1 MSGAQLRILVD
12 TNVWVDQFLP
22 LRPGQQE
29 SLRLVERACDV
40 DALLLYPACILK
52 DVFYIINNESK
63 RLTRERAGT
72 LSDADALAAQAYAW
86 GCIEA
91 IQDLA
96 LPLDTTLIDI
106 RMASIWRGVNGD
118 FEDNLVRAAAER
130 SHADLVVTW
139 DKGLLSNR
147 TMPAVTPTQ
156 ALAEIEAW
164 EKMSALGNYGRL

>member
-1 MSGAQLRILVD
+1 MSGNQLRILVD

-22 LRPGQQE
+22 LRPGQQD

-52 DVFYIINNESK
+52 DVFYIINSESK
-63 RLTRERAGT
+63 RLVREKLGA
-72 LSDADALAAQAYAW
+72 LSEVDTLAARTYAW

-91 IQDLA
+91 IQGLA
-96 LPLDTTLIDI
+96 LPVDTTLIDI
-106 RMASIWRGVNGD
+106 RMASIWRNVNGD

-130 SHADLVVTW
+130 AGADLVVTW

-147 TMPAVTPTQ
+147 VMPVVTPAQ
-156 ALAEIEAW
+156 ALAEIDAW
-164 EKMSALGNYGRL
+164 EKVSSIWTAKG